1 MKTKKLFLPLLAASL
16 LTGLVAC
23 DGTIVI
29 SSTSTSSKTET
40 TSSSEAT
47 SSQTTSQTTSSE
59 SLTTVSSSETS
70 SSSSSTST
78 GTDTVTAQ
86 EAIDRLK
93 EVVIDAKS
101 YSWTINSLTVQG
113 RTDPI
118 KGVLNR
124 EKGYYSPAVISYGEN
139 YYVNDGLT
147 GYLDRTFGSDKD
159 ELTAAFNYEIIDGV
173 VQVKQ
178 AAYYQTMGGVYYVP
192 STFYDSL
199 SWLYEYDPS
208 TDEPTGEIDLTADE
222 LTLETDGSF
231 TTTNEWVIQTILEFS
246 IVYNDD
252 TYLDLIDG
260 ARIAIDTEGNINL
273 SLVPNETGK
282 YIIPEEATL
291 ITLADIGTASIPE
304 VDAFLAEDKALTQ
317 GVDANVAS
325 LLAAT
330 QNYEVTTTAYQ
341 ILDGETNNLFQNHVE
356 VSEDQALIQALAP
369 NDDGVMEVTDQVN
382 YLYADQTAYQYVNDA
397 VTGQAGFTPVMENVT
412 SWVSFVTQT
421 IGQYSLAPYAMFY
434 DTDFY
439 KAEGDTAYTYVGI
452 NADYIAALA
461 FGGYMD
467 ESVGQYPD
475 IGTLTVNADGSI
487 TIDFHSVVGYT
498 AAGQSLVSGVTYTYS
513 VLEDGAEE
521 EWTPTAPDTSLADP
535 TFTETYITGKLDGTA
550 QVSADITVEYTIL
563 TPETVTYKAYYI
575 PEDGIGVIYDEEY
588 DQYSIYADIT
598 VNGEEL
604 MTMFY
609 LIPGDVEGEYVVA
622 TDDGSVYAYYG
633 DAWQGL
639 NLFNISG
646 QALIPNSDKTVYT
659 MNTDFSGFESGLP
672 MFTGFED
679 YGTLTDLT
687 INADGTH
694 LTSYVATYTGSMVSC
709 ENTVT
714 LKYGEDAEALDET
727 IRTLINENVAYIE
740 SLFAQ
745 QQ

>member
-124 EKGYYSPAVISYGEN
+124 ENGYYSPAVISYGEN

-147 GYLDRTFGSDKD
+147 GYLDRTFGSNED

-178 AAYYQTMGGVYYVP
+178 AAYYQTMDGVYYVP

-304 VDAFLAEDKALTQ
+304 
-317 GVDANVAS
+317 
-325 LLAAT
+325 
-330 QNYEVTTTAYQ
+330 AYQ

-412 SWVSFVTQT
+412 SWASFVTQT

-439 KAEGDTAYTYVGI
+439 KAEGDAAYTYVGI

-475 IGTLTVNADGSI
+475 IGTLTVNTDGSI

-550 QVSADITVEYTIL
+550 QVSADITVEYTII

-598 VNGEEL
+598 VNGQEA

-609 LIPGDVEGEYVVA
+609 LIPGDVEGEYDIA
-622 TDDGSVYAYYG
+622 TDDGSISAYYG

-639 NLFNISG
+639 SLFNISG

-672 MFTGFED
+672 MFTGFES

-694 LTSYVATYTGSMVSC
+694 LTSYVATYTGSLVNC
-709 ENTVT
+709 KNTVT

-740 SLFAQ
+740 SLFAEQ
-745 QQ
+745 Q